1 MKELPRTVKTGRSGR
16 RGFELDP
23 GVLNDRSDIVS
34 FFRTRRSAEPA
45 AIAPPGPNDEQLGII
60 LECAART
67 PDHGKLE
74 PWRFIVIR
82 GDEARACFADFLLE
96 RWKERNPGQEPDR
109 TVQHDL
115 VRRAPMIVMVV
126 GRAAEHPKIPVW
138 EQQLSV
144 GACCMN
150 LLAAATAMGFAA
162 QWRSGWLAE
171 DEEVFRKLGL
181 EKNEK
186 IAGMMLIGSRDPSA
200 PPQEDRRR
208 PFWQD
213 LTTYWQPEE

>member
-1 MKELPRTVKTGRSGR
+1 MKELPRTVMTSRSGR
-16 RGFELDP
+16 RGFELKP
-23 GVLNDRSDIVS
+23 EVLNDRSDIVA
-34 FFRTRRSAEPA
+34 FLRTRRSAEPI
-45 AIAPPGPNDEQLGII
+45 AIAPPGPDEEQLGII

-82 GDEARACFADFLLE
+82 GDAREHLAEFLLK
-96 RWKERNPGQEPDR
+96 RWKEINPGQEPDK

-115 VRRAPMIVMVV
+115 VRQAPVV
-126 GRAAEHPKIPVW
+126 VVVVARTADHPKIPVW

-150 LLAAATAMGFAA
+150 LIAAATAMEFAA

-171 DEEVFRKLGL
+171 DPEVFRKLGL
-181 EKNEK
+181 QDNET
-186 IAGMMLIGSRDPSA
+186 IAGVMFIGSRNPSA

-213 LTTYWQPEE
+213 LTTYWQPGD

>member
-1 MKELPRTVKTGRSGR
+1 MKELPRTVMTSRSGR
-16 RGFELDP
+16 RGFELKP
-23 GVLNDRSDIVS
+23 EVLNDRSDVVS
-34 FFRTRRSAEPA
+34 FLRTRRSAEPA
-45 AIAPPGPNDEQLGII
+45 SFAPPGPDDAELGVI

-82 GDEARACFADFLLE
+82 GEAREHLADFLLR
-96 RWKERNPGQEPDR
+96 RWRELNPGQEPDR

-115 VRRAPMIVMVV
+115 VRRVPVIVVV
-126 GRAAEHPKIPVW
+126 VARTAEHPKIPVW

-150 LLAAATAMGFAA
+150 LIAAATAMGFAA

-171 DEEVFRKLGL
+171 DPEVYRKLGL
-181 EKNEK
+181 EENET
-186 IAGMMLIGSRDPSA
+186 IGGVMFIGSRDPSA

-213 LTTYWQPEE
+213 LTTYWQSED